1 MAMSESDQLF
11 TEAPP
16 EVTRYFDAKRSK
28 PSVDWRDVAPY
39 EHAVS
44 FTVARTA
51 GYDVIDDIR
60 AAASDVIRNY
70 GDFGQFVDDL
80 EPVLRRKGWWGRKVD
95 AATGEAVQ
103 LGSLHR
109 LRTIYWANKS
119 TARAA
124 GEWERIQRTKRAL
137 PFLMYGQS
145 RAENK
150 RPLHLTWVGTILLA
164 DDPWWATHYPPNGW
178 LCQCRAEQI
187 SRREAMRRGYD
198 PDAPAPEIETFTW
211 TNKRTGE
218 VVEVPMGIDPG
229 WQTNPGM
236 TRAANVQQLL
246 SSRIEAMSEA
256 ARDVAVKDIVGSRLF
271 RAIQANEFGYDP
283 ARAGDRAMREV
294 GHIATP
300 VAALPADVAEL
311 LGAEVTLVHFSV
323 ADAAKHLGKPERAAW
338 EADLYGMVQHLIL
351 NGSIYR
357 DMKRGARNHNFVAE
371 IEGKIW
377 SIALQQSADR
387 KFIFLKSM
395 RRARPDDY
403 SSQAWQ
409 KVR

>member
-28 PSVDWRDVAPY
+28 PGVDWRDVAPY

-60 AAASDVIRNY
+60 AAASDAIRNY
-70 GDFGQFVDDL
+70 GDFGKFVDDL

-137 PFLMYGQS
+137 PFLAYGQS

-150 RPLHLTWVGTILLA
+150 RPLHLTWVGTMLLA

-198 PDAPAPEIETFTW
+198 PDAPAPTIETYT
-211 TNKRTGE
+211 
-218 VVEVPMGIDPG
+218 
-229 WQTNPGM
+229 
-236 TRAANVQQLL
+236 
-246 SSRIEAMSEA
+246 
-256 ARDVAVKDIVGSRLF
+256 
-271 RAIQANEFGYDP
+271 
-283 ARAGDRAMREV
+283 
-294 GHIATP
+294 
-300 VAALPADVAEL
+300 
-311 LGAEVTLVHFSV
+311 
-323 ADAAKHLGKPERAAW
+323 
-338 EADLYGMVQHLIL
+338 
-351 NGSIYR
+351 
-357 DMKRGARNHNFVAE
+357 
-371 IEGKIW
+371 
-377 SIALQQSADR
+377 
-387 KFIFLKSM
+387 
-395 RRARPDDY
+395 
-403 SSQAWQ
+403 
-409 KVR
+409 